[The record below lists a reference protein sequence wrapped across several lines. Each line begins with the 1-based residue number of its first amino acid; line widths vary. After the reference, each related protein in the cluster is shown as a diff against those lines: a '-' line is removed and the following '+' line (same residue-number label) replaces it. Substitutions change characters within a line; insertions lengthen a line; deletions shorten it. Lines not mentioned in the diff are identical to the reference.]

1 MSDQKLFIGYYRLS
15 REDDNAGDS
24 NSIINQRKLVKDYIS
39 HMSDLEEMSFQ
50 EFYDDGYSG
59 SSMDR
64 PGIKKVLAL
73 ARENK
78 VQCIIVKDF
87 SRFARNYIEMGT
99 YLEQIFPFLGVR
111 FISISDHY
119 DSRDYRGKSTDIAD
133 FYVKDQSVKLKSAFS
148 TRRSK
153 GEYCCGVAPYG
164 YERNPE
170 NKKNLLIVEEEAKVV
185 RRIFDLTIQRYSK
198 MEICRIL
205 NEEKVPTP
213 YQAIS
218 KRLNW
223 KINEK
228 SSRGMQWV
236 NDSIRKILDD
246 KTYIGCMVYGK
257 TWIPDPG
264 KGKEDHHKPIVSK
277 EVFEKVQS
285 MQIRHVSKS
294 RYDRTSTVL
303 TGYVKCGECKNRL
316 TGSKEERGH
325 VYYSCAYSRGKKDT
339 GCFAGKVDNKILEQ
353 ILLEKIKIYLQQNI
367 NQEQMQQ
374 AMKKQHEDNIA
385 AYKEEYRD
393 CQKKQDQM
401 KNKSIQNYE
410 AYRAGE
416 ITREQFGAAKKQL
429 EEEKD
434 ILRKRIQEVEELIH
448 NEKEIL
454 VKRNIPVEQM
464 IEFMGYDKLTR
475 EMLEEYVEEILVYD
489 DGKMEIKWKE
499 LK

>member
-1 MSDQKLFIGYYRLS
+1 MAEKC
-15 REDDNAGDS
+15 
-24 NSIINQRKLVKDYIS
+24 
-39 HMSDLEEMSFQ
+39 
-50 EFYDDGYSG
+50 
-59 SSMDR
+59 
-64 PGIKKVLAL
+64 
-73 ARENK
+73 AR
-78 VQCIIVKDF
+78 V
-87 SRFARNYIEMGT
+87 
-99 YLEQIFPFLGVR
+99 
-111 FISISDHY
+111 
-119 DSRDYRGKSTDIAD
+119 
-133 FYVKDQSVKLKSAFS
+133 
-148 TRRSK
+148 
-153 GEYCCGVAPYG
+153 
-164 YERNPE
+164 
-170 NKKNLLIVEEEAKVV
+170 
-185 RRIFDLTIQRYSK
+185 
-198 MEICRIL
+198 
-205 NEEKVPTP
+205 
-213 YQAIS
+213 
-218 KRLNW
+218 NW

-264 KGKEDHHKPIVSK
+264 TGKEEHVPRDQWKVIEDHHKPIVSK

>member
-1 MSDQKLFIGYYRLS
+1 M
-15 REDDNAGDS
+15 
-24 NSIINQRKLVKDYIS
+24 
-39 HMSDLEEMSFQ
+39 
-50 EFYDDGYSG
+50 
-59 SSMDR
+59 
-64 PGIKKVLAL
+64 
-73 ARENK
+73 
-78 VQCIIVKDF
+78 
-87 SRFARNYIEMGT
+87 
-99 YLEQIFPFLGVR
+99 
-111 FISISDHY
+111 
-119 DSRDYRGKSTDIAD
+119 
-133 FYVKDQSVKLKSAFS
+133 
-148 TRRSK
+148 
-153 GEYCCGVAPYG
+153 
-164 YERNPE
+164 
-170 NKKNLLIVEEEAKVV
+170 
-185 RRIFDLTIQRYSK
+185 
-198 MEICRIL
+198 
-205 NEEKVPTP
+205 
-213 YQAIS
+213 
-218 KRLNW
+218 
-223 KINEK
+223 
-228 SSRGMQWV
+228 
-236 NDSIRKILDD
+236 
-246 KTYIGCMVYGK
+246 
-257 TWIPDPG
+257 
-264 KGKEDHHKPIVSK
+264 
-277 EVFEKVQS
+277 
-285 MQIRHVSKS
+285 
-294 RYDRTSTVL
+294 L